1 MFENID
7 KGKNRKNAIIG
18 LILIAIPLILYIN
31 NNKLKLPKIEEIKY
45 IEIIKDEKVIEK
57 VENIDEINN
66 ILDDLD
72 NIHKSYLVLGNDPT
86 KHLLELKITR
96 DNKKEYLVILRDST
110 VTYNGYLYDISPEKY
125 YEFIEKYANK

>member
-7 KGKNRKNAIIG
+7 KEKNRKSAIIG

-31 NNKLKLPKIEEIKY
+31 NNKLNLPKIEEIKY

-57 VENIDEINN
+57 VEDTNEINSF
-66 ILDDLD
+66 LDELD

-86 KHLLELKITR
+86 KSLLEVKITR
-96 DNKKEYLVILRDST
+96 DNKKDYLVILRDAT
-110 VTYNGYLYDISPEKY
+110 VTYNGHLYDISPEKY
-125 YEFIEKYANK
+125 YEFIEKYSNN